1 MLYQRQAQRA
11 SFKAIELLYLVP
23 FLLAAFGVV
32 LINGYVSVVV
42 LILSFTAY
50 LGYLM
55 NAQSAILENFF
66 SGAISFFSLKQ
77 SLFPKPILK
86 SHQNRKAGFLY
97 MRIALLPLLLFI
109 VFYALFHAGNAIF
122 RDWSNQAFGNFFG
135 FLDRLDY
142 SYFFFMLFGVLLTRW
157 IFLKTRKQPLQLNP
171 LSGLQRKGTKA
182 KPKGSF
188 KTLGLKHEYWAALMT
203 FASLNLLLGVVNFI
217 DVKWVWFQ
225 FYVPAQFS
233 LKEFVHEGVGWL
245 LVSLVFSAAVVFYF
259 FRQNLNF
266 YPKNKLLKSLALL
279 WLAQNLVLTLSV
291 AIRTFHYISF
301 HGLASRRIG
310 LIVFLSLV
318 AVALIVLLVKVQK
331 QRNAA
336 FTVRWVSAYSLVL
349 FGLCSVVNWD
359 GLIARV
365 NLNHGMA
372 NEIDV
377 DNYLDLNPQVYPYL
391 YANLN
396 SVERQI
402 KRHNTNE
409 TRWIAYQDLA
419 SFKEALDHRAAAYLK
434 EQQQLGLG
442 SWNYADAKATR
453 QLQALKPQ

>member
-1 MLYQRQAQRA
+1 
-11 SFKAIELLYLVP
+11 
-23 FLLAAFGVV
+23 
-32 LINGYVSVVV
+32 
-42 LILSFTAY
+42 
-50 LGYLM
+50 
-55 NAQSAILENFF
+55 
-66 SGAISFFSLKQ
+66 
-77 SLFPKPILK
+77 
-86 SHQNRKAGFLY
+86 
-97 MRIALLPLLLFI
+97 
-109 VFYALFHAGNAIF
+109 
-122 RDWSNQAFGNFFG
+122 
-135 FLDRLDY
+135 
-142 SYFFFMLFGVLLTRW
+142 
-157 IFLKTRKQPLQLNP
+157 
-171 LSGLQRKGTKA
+171 
-182 KPKGSF
+182 
-188 KTLGLKHEYWAALMT
+188 
-203 FASLNLLLGVVNFI
+203 
-217 DVKWVWFQ
+217 
-225 FYVPAQFS
+225 
-233 LKEFVHEGVGWL
+233 
-245 LVSLVFSAAVVFYF
+245 
-259 FRQNLNF
+259 
-266 YPKNKLLKSLALL
+266 
-279 WLAQNLVLTLSV
+279 
-291 AIRTFHYISF
+291 
-301 HGLASRRIG
+301 